1 MKLFPAKP
9 TRNNNDDNVIP
20 LINIVFLMLIFFML
34 AGQITST
41 DALQVMPPS
50 SETQAP
56 TVPLELELLMDA
68 EGTLAFNNQRITSEE
83 LRDTLSQ
90 LHESHNEIQLALKID
105 GEATAARL
113 KPLLQLLTETGMKQV
128 TLYTRQTSTAS

>member
-9 TRNNNDDNVIP
+9 TRSDNDDNVIP

-34 AGQITST
+34 AGQITAT

-50 SETQAP
+50 SEAQAP
-56 TVPLELELLMDA
+56 TVTLEYELLMDA
-68 EGTLAFNNQRITSEE
+68 DGALALNNQIVTAEE
-83 LRDTLSQ
+83 LRQQLNVLSEQ
-90 LHESHNEIQLALKID
+90 NTHVELALKVD
-105 GEATAARL
+105 SQATAAHL
-113 KPLLQLLTETGMKQV
+113 KPLLQLLTETGMSQI